1 MDRHWFD
8 GNHYTH
14 TGLDWIEAHSYAISY
29 TLLVLDPETDEYEEE
44 EYFLT
49 LRNDKA
55 NLRQGP
61 SFDYPINLFYKK
73 KYLPV
78 LIQDKSDNFRKIR
91 DHENNT
97 GWIHISQLS
106 KKKAALIIEDEI
118 LMFKSP
124 TIYSKP
130 LARLENGRLLLISKC
145 KKKWCKVKTGNFN
158 GWILKKNIWGKIY

>member
-1 MDRHWFD
+1 MLKKIFF
-8 GNHYTH
+8 
-14 TGLDWIEAHSYAISY
+14 
-29 TLLVLDPETDEYEEE
+29 LVIFLICENTFANE

-49 LRNDKA
+49 LRNEKV

-61 SFDYPINLFYKK
+61 SFDYPIKIFYKK

-78 LIQDKSDNFRKIR
+78 LVQEKSYNFRKIR

-106 KKKAALIIEDEI
+106 KKKSAINIDDNLI
-118 LMFKSP
+118 LFKKP

-130 LARLENGRLLLISKC
+130 LAKLQKGKLCKVVQCKNEWCKIKIEKYVGWVKKESLWGRL
-145 KKKWCKVKTGNFN
+145 
-158 GWILKKNIWGKIY
+158 